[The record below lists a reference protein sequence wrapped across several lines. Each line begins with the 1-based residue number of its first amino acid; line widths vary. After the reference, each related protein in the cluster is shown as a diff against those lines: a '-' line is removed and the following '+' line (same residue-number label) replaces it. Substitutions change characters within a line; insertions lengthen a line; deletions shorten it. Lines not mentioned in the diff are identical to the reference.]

1 MAKRGNGG
9 ARGLRKLIR
18 DFGVPRDNVDGK
30 GKALTVQEQRQIAD
44 NAKTQNGRIGGS

>member
-18 DFGVPRDNVDGK
+18 DLGVPRDNVDGK
-30 GKALTVQEQRQIAD
+30 GGSLTVQEQQKIAD
-44 NAKTQNGRIGGS
+44 KTRTQGGRIGGR